1 MSLARQL
8 FLVQVV
14 IVAAVA
20 LAGAAFAY
28 VEARDQHE
36 QAARQ
41 EVVGVAGTVASTPE
55 VLAAVHSPQPSA
67 QLQPLAEQV
76 RAETGVAFVTIMDT
90 HGIRYTHPD
99 PRQIGQRF
107 LGHIEPAVEGHVLTE
122 TYTGTLG
129 PSVRSVVP
137 VFGPGGR
144 VEALVSVGITV
155 QRISAELRQQLLGLV
170 VVAGL
175 ALVLGGAATYLVS
188 ARLRKHTHGLGAA
201 ELGRMYDYHD
211 AMLHAVREGL
221 LLIDPS
227 GNITLCNDGAAVL
240 LRLDPATAQ
249 GSHVSALGL
258 PKSLVEAL
266 SSGKSGHD
274 EVHLTA
280 DRVLLV
286 NVSAVRRGGRELGSV
301 VTLRDHTELQAL
313 TGELDSVRGFSESLR
328 SQMHESA
335 NRLHTVVSLIEL
347 GRTEQAVEFATAEL
361 ERAQQLTDRVT
372 GAVTE
377 PVLAAVLLGKSA
389 EAAER
394 GVEVIVTEDTEVDDV
409 LLAHI
414 DAHDLVTI
422 VGNLVDNAVEAS
434 ADAGHVEASADAG
447 RVDASADAG
456 CVDASADAGCVDAS
470 ADAGHVDASVERGQR
485 PRVWVT
491 ARGDQGSVLI
501 RVRDNG
507 RGLDPE
513 SVRQVFRR
521 GWSTKGAPGDSRGL
535 GLALVGQSVRRYGGT
550 IEVSDSGGATFTVRL
565 PRSGG
570 QEVDS

>member
-41 EVVGVAGTVASTPE
+41 EVVGVAGTIASTPE
-55 VLAAVHSPQPSA
+55 VLAAVHSPRPSA
-67 QLQPLAEQV
+67 QLQPLAERV

-99 PRQIGQRF
+99 PRQIGQPF

-170 VVAGL
+170 AVAGL

-227 GNITLCNDGAAVL
+227 GIITLCNDGASAL

-258 PKSLVEAL
+258 PDSLVEAL

-301 VTLRDHTELQAL
+301 ITLRDHTELQAL

-434 ADAGHVEASADAG
+434 ADAGHVEASA
-447 RVDASADAG
+447 
-456 CVDASADAGCVDAS
+456 
-470 ADAGHVDASVERGQR
+470 ERGQR
-485 PRVWVT
+485 PQVWVT

-570 QEVDS
+570 QEVGS